1 VLLDTPRKFSEFEL
15 TDHHGELFTS
25 AQLKGK
31 WSLLFFGFTH
41 CPDICPTT
49 MATAAK
55 LYESLSFE
63 DKGKLQVVMISLDP
77 ERDTTEKLFQ
87 YVPYFNKEFI
97 GVTGN
102 KHVLMSLGVQLNI
115 PYSRVSL
122 KEDDYTI
129 DHSGNFVIINPYGDY
144 HGFFRPP
151 FNVDKMQV
159 SLKSIMATLD

>member
-1 VLLDTPRKFSEFEL
+1 MVGQKNSRGIRFTLLGISVFIALVMLGFLNKINQPRILSPQELMSYGAVLLDTPRKFSEFEL

-102 KHVLMSLGVQLNI
+102 
-115 PYSRVSL
+115 
-122 KEDDYTI
+122 
-129 DHSGNFVIINPYGDY
+129 
-144 HGFFRPP
+144 
-151 FNVDKMQV
+151 
-159 SLKSIMATLD
+159 